1 MVHCLI
7 APDAAEAVSGKRVRV
22 WVQKQDIIELL
33 AAKGDIDKAQLAD
46 VKLSKHIETEEARM
60 LLERLGVDV
69 DELHR
74 RIAR

>member
-1 MVHCLI
+1 M
-7 APDAAEAVSGKRVRV
+7 SGKRVRM

-46 VKLSKHIETEEARM
+46 AKLSKHIETEEARM